1 MEATKL
7 KRIVI
12 KEELYA
18 ITKDTIESIILGQF
32 IYWEERVNDYDLFL
46 KEEERRC
53 LDNSVSFNVNLSNGW
68 IYKKSSD
75 LIDEC
80 MLSISENTVRRYI
93 NNLEE
98 KGFISSRKNP
108 NFKWDRTLQYRAN
121 MKFIIESIKNK
132 GFDGLGGWNIQ
143 NKDTKLQ
150 NDDSDLQNDGAIPD
164 TTIENTNNKESTNV
178 DKKDEIDFDLVL
190 SKWSEYCP
198 MLSKPRMIDNKRKK
212 MIISLLKNNEA
223 TIDDMFKCFKIMA
236 NSQVCN
242 GDGGTWKASFDWFIK
257 NTNSCFNGLLEG
269 KYSFK
274 GNDNVKYKKIMDG
287 EDMNT
292 DSTTT
297 ENNVI
302 EINGKIYK

>member
-1 MEATKL
+1 MEVIKL

-32 IYWEERVNDYDLFL
+32 IYWEERVKDYDLFL

-53 LDNSVSFNVNLSNGW
+53 LDNSVPFNVNLSNGW

-143 NKDTKLQ
+143 NKVTKLQ
-150 NDDSDLQNDGAIPD
+150 NDDSELQNEGAIPEI
-164 TTIENTNNKESTNV
+164 TIENTNIKEDTNV
-178 DKKDEIDFDLVL
+178 SKKDCDDSNLV
-190 SKWSEYCP
+190 SKQVDELYDMYPTKCPKRNVSLGKSFKCKDKLKKLIKQYGYEMLKFTISKECEEKYGKSYMSNFSTFLNNLPDYGYVKSE
-198 MLSKPRMIDNKRKK
+198 SNETSEVTDNK
-212 MIISLLKNNEA
+212 S
-223 TIDDMFKCFKIMA
+223 
-236 NSQVCN
+236 
-242 GDGGTWKASFDWFIK
+242 
-257 NTNSCFNGLLEG
+257 
-269 KYSFK
+269 
-274 GNDNVKYKKIMDG
+274 NDIN
-287 EDMNT
+287 
-292 DSTTT
+292 
-297 ENNVI
+297 
-302 EINGKIYK
+302 INGVTYK

>member
-1 MEATKL
+1 MKKNNHYFKQYTMEAIKL

-18 ITKDTIESIILGQF
+18 ITNDTIESIILGQF
-32 IYWEERVNDYDLFL
+32 IYWEERVKDYDSFL

-53 LDNSVSFNVNLSNGW
+53 LDNSVQFNVNLSNGW

-132 GFDGLGGWNIQ
+132 GFHGLGGLNIQ
-143 NKDTKLQ
+143 NKKNVYEFFSYDFI
-150 NDDSDLQNDGAIPD
+150 IPR
-164 TTIENTNNKESTNV
+164 ILISM
-178 DKKDEIDFDLVL
+178 KKH
-190 SKWSEYCP
+190 S
-198 MLSKPRMIDNKRKK
+198 RK
-212 MIISLLKNNEA
+212 
-223 TIDDMFKCFKIMA
+223 
-236 NSQVCN
+236 
-242 GDGGTWKASFDWFIK
+242 
-257 NTNSCFNGLLEG
+257 
-269 KYSFK
+269 
-274 GNDNVKYKKIMDG
+274 
-287 EDMNT
+287 
-292 DSTTT
+292 
-297 ENNVI
+297 
-302 EINGKIYK
+302 

>member
-1 MEATKL
+1 MEAIKL

-12 KEELYA
+12 KEELFS
-18 ITKDTIESIILGQF
+18 ITNDTIESIILGQF
-32 IYWEERVNDYDLFL
+32 IYWQERVKDYDLFL

-53 LDNSVSFNVNLSNGW
+53 LDNSVPFNVNLSNGW

-143 NKDTKLQ
+143 NKVTKLQ
-150 NDDSDLQNDGAIPD
+150 NDDSSSQNEGALPEI
-164 TTIENTNNKESTNV
+164 TIENTNNKESTYV
-178 DKKDEIDFDLVL
+178 DKKKTKNEEEITNEDYRKFRIWMNENCPYCNNPRNMPSSTITQAEFLKL
-190 SKWSEYCP
+190 KSEY
-198 MLSKPRMIDNKRKK
+198 SGIDIAETILEIENRKDLRKK
-212 MIISLLKNNEA
+212 YANLYRTTLNWLKNRN
-223 TIDDMFKCFKIMA
+223 K
-236 NSQVCN
+236 
-242 GDGGTWKASFDWFIK
+242 
-257 NTNSCFNGLLEG
+257 
-269 KYSFK
+269 
-274 GNDNVKYKKIMDG
+274 
-287 EDMNT
+287 
-292 DSTTT
+292 
-297 ENNVI
+297 
-302 EINGKIYK
+302 

>member
-1 MEATKL
+1 MEAIKL

-32 IYWEERVNDYDLFL
+32 IYWEERVNDYDLFI
-46 KEEERRC
+46 KEEEKRC
-53 LDNSVSFNVNLSNGW
+53 LDNDISFNINISNGW
-68 IYKKSSD
+68 IYKKASE
-75 LIDEC
+75 LIEEC
-80 MLSISENTVRRYI
+80 MLNVSENTIRRYI
-93 NNLEE
+93 SNLEK

-108 NFKWDRTLQYRAN
+108 NVKWDRTLQYRAN

-143 NKDTKLQ
+143 NKVTKLQ
-150 NDDSDLQNDGAIPD
+150 NDDSNSQNDGALPEI
-164 TTIENTNNKESTNV
+164 TTENTNIKESTNV

-190 SKWSEYCP
+190 NKWSEYCP

-212 MIISLLKNNEA
+212 MITSLLKNNEA
-223 TIDDMFKCFKIMA
+223 TLDDMFKCFKIMA
-236 NSQVCN
+236 SSQVCN
-242 GDGGTWKASFDWFIK
+242 GGGGTWKATFDWFIK

-274 GNDNVKYKKIMDG
+274 GNDKSKYDEIMGNKDEKINAPTSDLQM
-287 EDMNT
+287 
-292 DSTTT
+292 
-297 ENNVI
+297 
-302 EINGKIYK
+302 NGKIYK